1 MGVRPGAVGV
11 FRETGSLPWC
21 LHLESKRCV
30 LLHLACS
37 SADGKSPVVFSCRRK
52 VPWMPLA
59 VSMQRC
65 CSCLFSLTVCGEF
78 PLVSCVWFD
87 FEAGHDGLFSC
98 FSLLVVSLCLSHRAF
113 FLATLHARSFTFCE
127 PKSRFLGGVISQLL
141 ISCLGWVARPGVG
154 KNRISPHWLRS
165 LPSFRGLHVRSVY
178 RSESC
183 SGSSGTKGTV
193 RV

>member
-1 MGVRPGAVGV
+1 MS
-11 FRETGSLPWC
+11 SLPWR
-21 LHLESKRCV
+21 LHLDSEHCV

-52 VPWMPLA
+52 VPWIPLA
-59 VSMQRC
+59 VSMQHC
-65 CSCLFSLTVCGEF
+65 CSCLFSLTGCGEF
-78 PLVSCVWFD
+78 PPASCVWFD
-87 FEAGHDGLFSC
+87 FEAGRDELFSC
-98 FSLLVVSLCLSHRAF
+98 FSLLVVSSCLSHRAF

-127 PKSRFLGGVISQLL
+127 PESHFLGGVIRQLL

-154 KNRISPHWLRS
+154 KNRVSPHRLRS

-178 RSESC
+178 RSESGL
-183 SGSSGTKGTV
+183 GSSGMKGTV